1 MANLVWTKSKEQQ
14 QRIPKNIA
22 GAGAVRCRKHPKH
35 RQSPGV
41 CSACLREK
49 LCQLPATSS
58 LRKSEEFDSAST
70 ESSSSLS
77 SYSSSSSSCSS
88 SRASPARR
96 RRGGN
101 GLSLSQV
108 LRLGISSAGQ
118 KKNDVRVMRKSRSVA
133 VGPANGQRDGG
144 EGEGKEKKKKGFWS
158 VLRRRKEERP
168 PARLGHSL
176 TMRDVFLITT
186 S

>member
-1 MANLVWTKSKEQQ
+1 MANLIWTKSKERQ

-22 GAGAVRCRKHPKH
+22 GAGAGRCRKHPKH

-41 CSACLREK
+41 CSACLRER
-49 LCQLPATSS
+49 LSQLPATSS
-58 LRKSEEFDSAST
+58 LRKSEGFDSAST
-70 ESSSSLS
+70 GSSSSLS

-108 LRLGISSAGQ
+108 LKLGSSAGQ
-118 KKNDVRVMRKSRSVA
+118 KRNDVRVMRKSRSVA
-133 VGPANGQRDGG
+133 VGGG
-144 EGEGKEKKKKGFWS
+144 EGEGKEKKKGFWS